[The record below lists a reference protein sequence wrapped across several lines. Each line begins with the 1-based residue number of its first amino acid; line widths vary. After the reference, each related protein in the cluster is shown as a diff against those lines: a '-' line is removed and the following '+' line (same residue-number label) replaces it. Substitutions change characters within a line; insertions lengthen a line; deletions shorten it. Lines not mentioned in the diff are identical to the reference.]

1 MAILLFKGLAVL
13 HFIHFGVAVNS
24 QLLISSKSS
33 LTVPV
38 MALSLYAVAS
48 GYLMSLIPLML
59 DQYGLSTDAASW
71 LASAFYA
78 GLLLGAMFI
87 EPIVA
92 KIGHK
97 SSFIVFL
104 LLFALTIAVMPLF
117 ATQEVWLFA
126 RFIAGMAVAGVFVVV
141 ESWLLI
147 GDEKSRTKRL
157 GLYMGALYGGT
168 TLGQLGI
175 GAFGSQGIIP
185 FIIILV
191 LVLLSTTILVFGQ
204 SNSPSTQQH
213 MSLSFKHITK
223 LNKAAIIGCIV
234 SGLLLGSIY
243 GLMPLELQARHVTIE
258 QIGILMALLVLG
270 GMAVQPIVSWAS
282 NKVSHNLLMGL
293 FCVLGVFALGLTTLT
308 DNKMVLAISLV
319 LLGMA
324 TFSLYPI
331 AITLGCIG
339 MNESYIVSVTQVMLL
354 SYSVGSV
361 SGPMVAHSFMHNPEG
376 LMGYLFI
383 TLLATALYMF
393 ATSLKSKPRMV
404 AGG

>member
-1 MAILLFKGLAVL
+1 M
-13 HFIHFGVAVNS
+13 NS
-24 QLLISSKSS
+24 QLLTSSKSS

-59 DQYGLSTDAASW
+59 EQYGLSTDAASW

-104 LLFALTIAVMPLF
+104 ILFALTIAVMPLF

-185 FIIILV
+185 FTIILV
-191 LVLLSTTILVFGQ
+191 LLLLSTTVLVFGQ

-213 MSLSFKHITK
+213 MSLSFKNISK

-282 NKVSHNLLMGL
+282 NKINHNLLMGL
-293 FCVLGVFALGLTTLT
+293 FCLLGVFALGLTTLT
-308 DNKMVLAISLV
+308 DNKMILAISLV

-339 MNESYIVSVTQVMLL
+339 MNQSYIVSVTQVMLL

-376 LMGYLFI
+376 LMGYLFV

>member
-1 MAILLFKGLAVL
+1 M
-13 HFIHFGVAVNS
+13 NS
-24 QLLISSKSS
+24 QLLTSSKSS

-59 DQYGLSTDAASW
+59 EQYGLSTDAASW

-104 LLFALTIAVMPLF
+104 ILFALTIAVMPLF

-185 FIIILV
+185 FTIILV
-191 LVLLSTTILVFGQ
+191 LLLLSTTVLVFGQ

-213 MSLSFKHITK
+213 MSLSFKNISK

-282 NKVSHNLLMGL
+282 NKINHNLLMGL

-308 DNKMVLAISLV
+308 DNKMILAISLV

-339 MNESYIVSVTQVMLL
+339 MNQSYIVSVTQVMLL

-376 LMGYLFI
+376 LMGYLFV

>member
-1 MAILLFKGLAVL
+1 
-13 HFIHFGVAVNS
+13 
-24 QLLISSKSS
+24 
-33 LTVPV
+33 

-59 DQYGLSTDAASW
+59 EQYGLSTDAASW

-104 LLFALTIAVMPLF
+104 ILFALTIAVMPLF
-117 ATQEVWLFA
+117 ATQEAWLFA

-185 FIIILV
+185 FTIILV
-191 LVLLSTTILVFGQ
+191 LLLLSTTVLVFGQ

-213 MSLSFKHITK
+213 MSLSFKNISK

-282 NKVSHNLLMGL
+282 NKINHNLLMGL
-293 FCVLGVFALGLTTLT
+293 FCLLGVFALGLTTLT
-308 DNKMVLAISLV
+308 DNKMILAISLV

-376 LMGYLFI
+376 LMGYLFV

>member
-1 MAILLFKGLAVL
+1 MTPFTIISAILLLPT
-13 HFIHFGVAVNS
+13 
-24 QLLISSKSS
+24 
-33 LTVPV
+33 TV
-38 MALSLYAVAS
+38 
-48 GYLMSLIPLML
+48 
-59 DQYGLSTDAASW
+59 
-71 LASAFYA
+71 
-78 GLLLGAMFI
+78 
-87 EPIVA
+87 
-92 KIGHK
+92 
-97 SSFIVFL
+97 
-104 LLFALTIAVMPLF
+104 
-117 ATQEVWLFA
+117 
-126 RFIAGMAVAGVFVVV
+126 
-141 ESWLLI
+141 
-147 GDEKSRTKRL
+147 
-157 GLYMGALYGGT
+157 
-168 TLGQLGI
+168 
-175 GAFGSQGIIP
+175 
-185 FIIILV
+185 
-191 LVLLSTTILVFGQ
+191 LVFGQ

-213 MSLSFKHITK
+213 MSLSFKNISK

-282 NKVSHNLLMGL
+282 NKINHNLLMGL

-308 DNKMVLAISLV
+308 DNKMILAISLV

-376 LMGYLFI
+376 LMGYLFV

>member
-1 MAILLFKGLAVL
+1 
-13 HFIHFGVAVNS
+13 
-24 QLLISSKSS
+24 
-33 LTVPV
+33 

-59 DQYGLSTDAASW
+59 EQYGLSTDAASW

-117 ATQEVWLFA
+117 ATQEAWLFA

-243 GLMPLELQARHVTIE
+243 GLMPLELQARHVTTE

-308 DNKMVLAISLV
+308 DNKMILAISLV

-383 TLLATALYMF
+383 TLLATAFYMF

>member
-1 MAILLFKGLAVL
+1 MVILLFKGLAVL

-24 QLLISSKSS
+24 QLLTSSKSS